1 MALKAIGVEFAIGK
15 MGTSEFDSNLKNVN
29 YPSRAPLPAFCC
41 TKNAKGPPIV
51 QPFFVQYASVITFWS
66 KFWQN
71 FRGLLGAPI
80 KSIFVATKGE
90 VVPLEQYRDFRGIH
104 VCGIVYTLTH
114 KCCIVCHLCGTH
126 KLFFLDFDNDTYAQN
141 SEIIKAIRI
150 QKNFFK
156 ILIGKSFSKID
167 PLSSLTDTTIVV

>member
-1 MALKAIGVEFAIGK
+1 MYSYLARQRSVLQKSKI
-15 MGTSEFDSNLKNVN
+15 
-29 YPSRAPLPAFCC
+29 FCKSSIANKQKTYLC
-41 TKNAKGPPIV
+41 
-51 QPFFVQYASVITFWS
+51 
-66 KFWQN
+66 
-71 FRGLLGAPI
+71 I
-80 KSIFVATKGE
+80 K
-90 VVPLEQYRDFRGIH
+90 QYRDFRGIH

-126 KLFFLDFDNDTYAQN
+126 KLFFLNFDNDTYAQN

>member
-15 MGTSEFDSNLKNVN
+15 MGTSEFDYNLKNVN

-71 FRGLLGAPI
+71 FRGLLRAPKKHFCCNIRGSGAP
-80 KSIFVATKGE
+80 
-90 VVPLEQYRDFRGIH
+90 
-104 VCGIVYTLTH
+104 
-114 KCCIVCHLCGTH
+114 
-126 KLFFLDFDNDTYAQN
+126 
-141 SEIIKAIRI
+141 
-150 QKNFFK
+150 
-156 ILIGKSFSKID
+156 
-167 PLSSLTDTTIVV
+167 